1 MQLFLGDLPV
11 DVFVFAFK
19 LLLNMRWSPGEIAI
33 YFFQNGNQ
41 VFHVTVV
48 LLCNDSANDVACD

>member
-33 YFFQNGNQ
+33 YFF
-41 VFHVTVV
+41 
-48 LLCNDSANDVACD
+48 